1 MNEEELL
8 FLIKSLAESIAEEGP
23 AFNPVSFFTNS
34 KLVVKALAPSK
45 LPSPA
50 ERHAIATDRH
60 IDDLCKDRDR
70 MAQELA
76 ETRESHAIA
85 LRELKQELM
94 VVIESQ
100 RDRLD
105 WFEPHYE
112 GLKRDYDNIKSLN
125 FTSLA
130 MITVGGCLIGT
141 ASFLNWDV
149 PKFSALAAGTMAT
162 VYGLWTQGLVVYKS
176 PSSKE
181 RPERRKSLA

>member
-8 FLIKSLAESIAEEGP
+8 FLIKSLGVLIAEEGT
-23 AFNPVSFFTNS
+23 AFSPESFLANA
-34 KLVVKALAPSK
+34 KVVLKAYGPSK

-70 MAQELA
+70 LALELA
-76 ETRESHAIA
+76 ATRESQAIA
-85 LRELKQELM
+85 LRELRQELM
-94 VVIESQ
+94 VVIESH

-125 FTSLA
+125 FSSLA

-141 ASFLNWDV
+141 ASFLTWDA
-149 PKFSALAAGTMAT
+149 PKFCALAAGALAT

-176 PSSKE
+176 PLSKE
-181 RPERRKSLA
+181 RPESRQGVA